1 MGTTDQE
8 SRSRALPAWQQ
19 RSLERVGHQM
29 LQRSNRVVKAARQL
43 VAAGGLE
50 AITLRPLL
58 EKSGLSRR
66 AFYDRFAGM
75 DDVLLALFEDTM
87 ARSSTTLRKK
97 VAGVEGALAKMERL
111 VRSMASMAQ
120 HSSDRVYML
129 AMTSEHVR
137 LAEHRPN
144 ELSDA
149 LLPVNSLMTEILEQ
163 GLRDGEIREADP
175 LALAE
180 TVHSLVSTEI
190 HRNLFREVRH
200 KRWIDELWT
209 FCENGISAR

>member
-1 MGTTDQE
+1 MGKTHQE
-8 SRSRALPAWQQ
+8 PRSKNLSAWQQ
-19 RSLERVGHQM
+19 RSVDRAGHQV
-29 LQRSNRVVKAARQL
+29 LQQGNRIVEAAREL
-43 VAAGGLE
+43 VMAGGLE
-50 AITLRPLL
+50 AVTLRPLL

-66 AFYDRFAGM
+66 AFYGRFEGM

-87 ARSSTTLRKK
+87 AQSTTTLRKRI
-97 VAGVEGALAKMERL
+97 ADVEGTLAKMEALIR
-111 VRSMASMAQ
+111 RMASLAQ

-149 LLPVNSLMTEILEQ
+149 LLPINSLMSEILEE
-163 GLRDGEIREADP
+163 GMRDGEIRETDP
-175 LALAE
+175 VKLAQML
-180 TVHSLVSTEI
+180 HSLVSTEI

-200 KRWIDELWT
+200 KRWSEELGT
-209 FCENGISAR
+209 LCESGSRAR